1 MEFYLFIIKTL
12 STVNHLERIVIQE
25 LESPSE
31 VIQ

>member
-1 MEFYLFIIKTL
+1 MEFYLFIKTL
-12 STVNHLERIVIQE
+12 STVNHLKRIVIQE